1 MLFWECR
8 RRLELLIRFRGLAL
22 EYFKNTQPAAWM
34 AGPGMPPTENETAA
48 KSRIEI
54 NKLMHDLTESFALIG
69 IEPCLR
75 WTPPPVL
82 GGYVQSVDV
91 VTNMFGLWQFQIPP
105 SALLDNTERAIG
117 RYESEFRRLRRKLFN
132 PFYWAGLL
140 IVAILRLPFKLLGA
154 AGFNAAKAENSL
166 LGKMFKVAVGTVLF
180 FAAVVPAALELS
192 DHWDKVRRF
201 GGVCL
206 TALHRLN

>member
-22 EYFKNTQPAAWM
+22 SYFRNIQPADWM

-48 KSRIEI
+48 ISRMAI
-54 NKLMHDLTESFALIG
+54 NKLMHDLTESFSLIG
-69 IEPCLR
+69 IDPSVR
-75 WTPPPVL
+75 WTPPPL
-82 GGYVQSVDV
+82 IGGYVQSVDV
-91 VTNMFGLWQFQIPP
+91 ITNMFGLWRFQIPP
-105 SALLDNTERAIG
+105 SALFDNTEQAIG
-117 RYESEFRRLRRKLFN
+117 TYERECRRLRYKIFN

-140 IVAILRLPFKLLGA
+140 IVEILRLPFKLLGA

-166 LGKMFKVAVGTVLF
+166 PGKMFKLAVGTVLF
-180 FAAVVPAALELS
+180 FAAVIPAALELS
-192 DHWDKVRRF
+192 DHWDKVKRF

-206 TALHRLN
+206 TALHRL